1 MADTESTEQMPP
13 INIEAG
19 QLNKINS
26 LINQFN
32 SEKNIGCDAECQQN
46 QAVQDLYKDYVGAQN
61 TLREAPQNVERTEKE
76 YYVADKGAAWF
87 SNFQVNNAKKSAGKE
102 IAKIETS
109 LTKVFKD
116 IKQNIGYYNSQLL
129 YKKRINQLLADY
141 NQKLI
146 KTEKKIRKLD
156 SKKNVANRLT
166 TYHERDIEWSD
177 TAYWYMRIIYW
188 SLAAIISLLV
198 FWRIYKKKYVGEQM
212 KAPLITVA
220 ILLLLPVSIMPL
232 ILTVVKK

>member
-13 INIEAG
+13 INIDAG
-19 QLNKINS
+19 QLNNINS

-46 QAVQDLYKDYVGAQN
+46 QDVHALYQAYVNAQN

-87 SNFQVNNAKKSAGKE
+87 SNFQVNNAQKSASSQ

-166 TYHERDIEWSD
+166 TYHERDMEWSD
-177 TAYWYMRIIYW
+177 TAYWYMRRIYW
-188 SLAAIISLLV
+188 SLAAIITLIV